1 MPSKTSSLDVLLSA
15 RAIDSAVA
23 RMARAIFE
31 LHPQG
36 ADLVLI
42 GIQTGGV
49 HLARQLAARLGA
61 AWKRALPVGQL
72 DVAMHRDDLDQRLA
86 PQVHPTAIP
95 FDVTGKQVIL
105 VDDVLFTG
113 RTTRAAL
120 GALNDLGRPK
130 RVQLAVLIDRG
141 HRELPIQADF
151 VGRTVVT
158 APADRVNVEL
168 IDNDGVSQVTIQRA
182 PPGRGGRA

>member
-1 MPSKTSSLDVLLSA
+1 MPPQTPSPAVLLSA
-15 RAIDSAVA
+15 SAIESAVA
-23 RMARAIFE
+23 RMSRAIADS
-31 LHPQG
+31 HPNG
-36 ADLVLI
+36 ADVVLI

-49 HLARQLAARLGA
+49 HLARQLASRLGVV
-61 AWKRALPVGQL
+61 WKHNLPVGQL

-95 FDVTGKQVIL
+95 FDVTGKEVIL

-151 VGRTVVT
+151 IGRKLAT
-158 APADRVNVEL
+158 ALADRVDVQL
-168 IDNDGVSQVTIQRA
+168 IDGDGASQVTIQRA
-182 PPGRGGRA
+182 PLKRGGRS

>member
-1 MPSKTSSLDVLLSA
+1 MPANSSSPHVLLSA
-15 RAIDSAVA
+15 NAIDSAVA
-23 RMARAIFE
+23 RMSRAIAGS
-31 LHPQG
+31 HPNG
-36 ADLVLI
+36 ADVVLI

-49 HLARQLAARLGA
+49 HLARQLASRLGA
-61 AWKRALPVGQL
+61 VWRRTLPVGQL

-95 FDVTGKQVIL
+95 FDITGKQVIL

-151 VGRTVVT
+151 IGRKLET
-158 APADRVNVEL
+158 ASTDRVDVQLVEG
-168 IDNDGVSQVTIQRA
+168 DGVSQVTILRA
-182 PPGRGGRA
+182 PLKRGGRS